1 VWKQK
6 RIKSE
11 NNGNLIK
18 WVYILFTLYKAVLH
32 VWCSCQVK
40 EILVENVKK
49 LGLII
54 DIIWWISAI

>member
-1 VWKQK
+1 VLVWKQK

-32 VWCSCQVK
+32 V
-40 EILVENVKK
+40 
-49 LGLII
+49 
-54 DIIWWISAI
+54 